1 MYRAALKSLLARKVR
16 LFMSTFAVVL
26 GVAFVAGTL
35 VFTDTLNRSFTSLFA
50 SSVGDVVVEPADRA
64 LAPSGGPGGT
74 QAQRDAL
81 TARSIPASL
90 VEELAE
96 LPGVARVDGNVL
108 DAAVFVVDTQG
119 KVLGTVGTALA
130 SNWTDAPA
138 GHGIVGL
145 QIVEGREPSA
155 PGEVVLDAS
164 TARRSGHGLGS
175 EVKLVTST
183 EAEVLDVEVVGIADF
198 AEGGSFSGA
207 TWVGFDTATAQDL
220 FMDGRDRFTSLWVT
234 ADSGVSQEELRDTVR
249 AALPEGVQAR
259 TGDEAAEEAANQ
271 LLSALSFLTTF
282 LLIFAGISLVV
293 GAFLI
298 VNTFSILL
306 AQRSRELALLRALG
320 ASRRQVTVSVQ
331 LEALV
336 LGLVGS
342 TLGFLLGVALAMVIR
357 ALFATFGLDLSGQSM
372 VLRPRTVVVSYLV
385 GVGVTMAAAW
395 APARRSARIAPVQAM
410 RDDVA
415 LPESSLRLR
424 FVGGVALAL
433 LGLVLLL
440 LGSGERDH
448 AGWYLGAGVLAV
460 LLGVAAA
467 APVLARPFLLLSRAF
482 FGRVLGMVGRLAGQN
497 SLRNPRR
504 TTATASA
511 LMIGLALG
519 CTMAILGDSA
529 KASVD
534 RALEENFR
542 GDYVVSN
549 AVGQPFSP
557 KVADRIARVDGVTE
571 VVAQRWAFAE
581 TGGGPPVGVVAVEP
595 GDLTG
600 LLDVTVLRGDVG
612 DLETG
617 TVMVSRT
624 RAEESDLAVGDLWEL
639 TFEGR
644 TTELRVV
651 GVFEDNAVLTFGVVT
666 TPRTFSAVG
675 LPPRDSLLVVD
686 VEEPG
691 TVVRS
696 AVQQVVADL
705 PTVTVKDQA
714 AYAAEQ
720 REPIDRLVTMIFAL
734 LGLALLIAVLG
745 IVNTLALSV
754 VERTREIGLLRAIG
768 LSRRQ
773 TRRMVTVESVV
784 IAALGAVLG
793 VCLGVG
799 FGVVLMRAL
808 RDEGLEVVS
817 VPWDQLG
824 AFVVVSLLVGVLA
837 AVLPARRAA
846 RLDVLDAIST
856 D

>member
-1 MYRAALKSLLARKVR
+1 MYRAALKSLLGRKVR

-50 SSVGDVVVEPADRA
+50 SSVGDVVVEPAERVA
-64 LAPSGGPGGT
+64 MPAGGPGGRSGDGDGL
-74 QAQRDAL
+74 A
-81 TARSIPASL
+81 ARSLPGSL
-90 VEELAE
+90 VKDLAG

-108 DAAVFVVDTQG
+108 DTAVFVVDAQG

-130 SNWTDAPA
+130 SNWTGAPA

-145 QIVEGREPSA
+145 QVVQGREPA
-155 PGEVVLDAS
+155 GRDEVVMDAS
-164 TARRSGHGLGS
+164 TARRAGHGVGS
-175 EVKLVTST
+175 EVRLVTST
-183 EAEVLDVEVVGIADF
+183 VAEVLEVRVVGIADF

-207 TWVGFDTATAQDL
+207 TWVAFDTATAQDL

-234 ADSGVSQEELRDTVR
+234 AEPGVSQEQLRDTVS
-249 AALPEGVQAR
+249 AALPPGLQAR
-259 TGDEAAEEAANQ
+259 TGDDAAEESASQ
-271 LLSALSFLTTF
+271 LLNALSFLTTF

-331 LEALV
+331 LEAFV

-342 TLGFLLGVALAMVIR
+342 VLGFLLGIAMAMAIR
-357 ALFATFGLDLSGQSM
+357 ALFATFGLDLSGQPM
-372 VLRPRTVVVSYLV
+372 VLRPRTFVVSFLV

-395 APARRSARIAPVQAM
+395 TPARRSARIAPVQAM

-415 LPESSLRLR
+415 LPESSMRTR
-424 FVGGVALAL
+424 FGAGLGLVA
-433 LGLVLLL
+433 LGLVLLF
-440 LGSGERDH
+440 LGSGERGN

-467 APVLARPFLLLSRAF
+467 APVLSRPFLLLAREF
-482 FGRVLGMVGRLAGQN
+482 FGRLFGMVGRLAGQN

-511 LMIGLALG
+511 LMIGLALA

-534 RALEENFR
+534 QALEENFR

-549 AVGQPFSP
+549 AVGQPFST
-557 KVADRIARVDGVTE
+557 KVAARIARIDGVAD

-581 TGGGPPVGVVAVEP
+581 NDGAPVGVVAVDP
-595 GDLTG
+595 ADLTG
-600 LLDVTVLRGDVG
+600 LLDVTLLEGRVG
-612 DLETG
+612 ALDRG
-617 TVMVSRT
+617 TVLVSRT
-624 RAEESDLAVGDLWEL
+624 RAEDSDLSVGDPWDL
-639 TFEGR
+639 TFDGR
-644 TTELRVV
+644 RTEVRVV
-651 GVFEDNAVLTFGVVT
+651 GIFEDNAVLTFGVVT
-666 TPRTFSAVG
+666 TPDTLTGVG
-675 LPPRDSLLVVD
+675 IPARDSLLVVD
-686 VEEPG
+686 VDEPG
-691 TVVRS
+691 TPLQS
-696 AVQQVVADL
+696 AVQSVVSDL

-720 REPIDRLVTMIFAL
+720 REPIDRMVTMIFAL

-784 IAALGAVLG
+784 IAALGASLG
-793 VCLGVG
+793 VCLGIG

-817 VPWDQLG
+817 VPWEQLG
-824 AFVVVSLLVGVLA
+824 VFVVVSLVVGVLA
-837 AVLPARRAA
+837 AVLPARRAS